1 MIWVSIGHPLREA
14 KVIQVGICLSVCMYE
29 KTCARESACG
39 CVYVTPRFDQLQEFA
54 FAIGGQMGMS
64 YLPLHKR
71 AFSKKTAFQRN
82 LKGCAPAA
90 DPLSHHGG
98 CVSTLLSSCM
108 QRTS

>member
-54 FAIGGQMGMS
+54 FAIGGQMGI
-64 YLPLHKR
+64 
-71 AFSKKTAFQRN
+71 
-82 LKGCAPAA
+82 G
-90 DPLSHHGG
+90 
-98 CVSTLLSSCM
+98 LLEPKS
-108 QRTS
+108 